1 MPSPTRRPTRRTI
14 VGALVVVP
22 LLGVAACSG
31 SGSGGGGEGG
41 KSLVVDTSFDLK
53 TTDPARSFEFTGT
66 LLDRSLYQTALKF
79 DNSEKPKPVP
89 ALASYTM
96 SDHNKVLTLTMKKGA
111 TFSDGSP
118 VTADDIVFSYRR
130 VQGIKGNPSFLLDG
144 VTVKKVDDSTI
155 TLTSKQPNPQLPTI
169 LPNPSLGIVNADV
182 VKKHGGTT
190 NANDKADTFLDGT
203 SAGSGPYMLESY
215 DPASR
220 VVLKAN
226 PHWSGDK
233 PAYSRVVVRNV
244 AAATQKVNIES
255 GDSQIAMDLSPD
267 QIASLDESRVNITTA
282 PSTYTI
288 YLFLNQNPSINKFTS
303 DPDFVAGV
311 KQAIDYDAV
320 VKQAG
325 EGAERLAGV
334 VPTVFLGALPTSKG
348 NTYDPAAAKQKIKAS
363 GYDGQA
369 IPFYFPNDMSVGGV
383 PLQPIAEKVQ
393 AQLKKVGVKITL
405 KPGPSATAIDDYRAG
420 KDDMGMWYWGSDYPD
435 PGDYLVFTPGEN
447 VGARAQWKPGSTP
460 KVDTLVKKA
469 KAAVTPEQRDR
480 AYQELQVG
488 LNEYG
493 PFIPLFAPASNVVT
507 ATSVKSVVLNPAS
520 TFAFADVK

>member
-1 MPSPTRRPTRRTI
+1 MQSPTRRTL
-14 VGALVVVP
+14 VGALIAVP
-22 LLGVAACSG
+22 LLGAAACSG
-31 SGSGGGGEGG
+31 SGSEGGDQGG

-53 TTDPARSFEFTGT
+53 TSDPARSFEFTGT
-66 LLDRSLYQTALKF
+66 LLDKSLYQTALQF
-79 DNSEKPKPVP
+79 DNGRTPKPVP
-89 ALASYTM
+89 ELASYTM
-96 SDHNKVLTLTMKKGA
+96 SDHNKVLTLKMRKGA

-118 VTADDIVFSYRR
+118 VTADDVVFSYQR

-155 TLTSKQPNPQLPTI
+155 TLTSEQPNPQLPAI

-190 NANDKADTFLDGT
+190 DAKDKADTFLDGT

-226 PHWSGDK
+226 PHWGGDK

-255 GDSQIAMDLSPD
+255 GDSQLAMDLSPD
-267 QIASLDESRVNITTA
+267 QIASLDTSRVNHTTA
-282 PSTYTI
+282 PSTDTI
-288 YLFLNQNPSINKFTS
+288 YLFLNQNPSVNTFTS

-325 EGAERLAGV
+325 KGAERLAGV
-334 VPTVFLGALPTSKG
+334 VPTVFLGALPQSQGITS
-348 NTYDPAAAKQKIKAS
+348 DPAAARQKIKAS
-363 GYDGQA
+363 GYRGES
-369 IPFYFPNDMSVGGV
+369 IPFYFPNDMTVGGV

-393 AQLKKVGVKITL
+393 AQLKKVGVTITL
-405 KPGPSATAIDDYRAG
+405 KPGPSATAIDAYRAG
-420 KDDMGMWYWGSDYPD
+420 KDAMGMWYWGSDYPD
-435 PGDYLVFTPGEN
+435 PSDYLVFTPEEN
-447 VGARAQWKPGSTP
+447 VGVRAQWKKGSSP
-460 KVDTLVKKA
+460 QVDALVRQA
-469 KAAVTPEQRDR
+469 KAAVSPEDRDR
-480 AYQELQVG
+480 AYQALQVG
-488 LNEYG
+488 LNKYG